1 MKQSEK
7 KCYVE
12 FSTGVSSTC
21 PVKHAP
27 VPPFYSELQSK
38 WQRRNPSVT
47 EKPNPHPTVLMEGL
61 YLLSPTGKLCHIPSH
76 CEANLWFMAQ
86 RISLQPQQ
94 LLSKIS
100 LTNHTRSYLKQL
112 TEFSPTH
119 KLPSPRHWEAKSQHL
134 HGGPGMATALGAIGI
149 DWLSLLR
156 NDRASLSA

>member
-12 FSTGVSSTC
+12 FSTGVSSIC
-21 PVKHAP
+21 PVNHAP
-27 VPPFYSELQSK
+27 VCPFYSELQSM
-38 WQRRNPSVT
+38 WQRHNPSVT

-76 CEANLWFMAQ
+76 CEANLWFMGQ

-112 TEFSPTH
+112 TEFSQH
-119 KLPSPRHWEAKSQHL
+119 ISCLLPGIEKRKASTCMGVLGWRLPWGLLEL
-134 HGGPGMATALGAIGI
+134 IGYPYLGMTE
-149 DWLSLLR
+149 LL
-156 NDRASLSA
+156 